1 MCHLNDD
8 RNTINYGF
16 VLTTVKEL
24 LQEWPKYSQFASL
37 AQLNQDLTL
46 KGQVEQSLVNYRLV
60 AALELSQLTSISVD
74 AIYTVVRQLNSK
86 VMNEFLTATR
96 QYLHDQRYNDT
107 IAHLQA
113 ELCALE
119 GELINNYA
127 LGKY

>member
-1 MCHLNDD
+1 MGVETIMCHLNDD

-74 AIYTVVRQLNSK
+74 AIYTVVR
-86 VMNEFLTATR
+86 
-96 QYLHDQRYNDT
+96 
-107 IAHLQA
+107 
-113 ELCALE
+113 
-119 GELINNYA
+119 
-127 LGKY
+127 